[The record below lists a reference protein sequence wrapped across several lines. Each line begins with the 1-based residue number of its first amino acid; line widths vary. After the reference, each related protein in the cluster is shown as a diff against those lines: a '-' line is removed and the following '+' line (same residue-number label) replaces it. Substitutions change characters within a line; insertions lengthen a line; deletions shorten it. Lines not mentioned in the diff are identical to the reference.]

1 MVRGKFKRQK
11 KIDFPWKKGFQYFL
25 VEMLH
30 VAEVKAI
37 EIEQENTMK
46 IHINNNN
53 HTLKKNQSIDLM
65 TSYLKDICV
74 IEFKIQTKKFMAY

>member
-1 MVRGKFKRQK
+1 MVRGKFKRQ
-11 KIDFPWKKGFQYFL
+11 KIDFPWKKGFQYFV

-46 IHINNNN
+46 IHIKNNN
-53 HTLKKNQSIDLM
+53 HTLKK
-65 TSYLKDICV
+65 
-74 IEFKIQTKKFMAY
+74 KIRVQIL